1 MLHPLNIPEIIDKVG
16 VSSLLGAKAQTTHSS
31 SRALVS
37 SIWVNSLYP
46 DRLLVLFALGTLS
59 RLTSLRLSRW
69 TYCSLDDIA
78 ALAQNNPNLET
89 LALGSRDVLKP
100 TTELTLC
107 FCPIPNA
114 LKCIHGSQ
122 DAMND
127 YVLHTRSFVAHPGA
141 RRHMV
146 HLKLP
151 LNKLTVE
158 LGDTLLDHHSDTLQT
173 VKFFVKS
180 FDEDDFTGVNS
191 ILAACSNLT
200 SFPTLTGDN
209 YRFKDS
215 KSQIWSA
222 EDIGVILIL
231 RWTC

>member
-1 MLHPLNIPEIIDKVG
+1 
-16 VSSLLGAKAQTTHSS
+16 
-31 SRALVS
+31 
-37 SIWVNSLYP
+37 
-46 DRLLVLFALGTLS
+46 
-59 RLTSLRLSRW
+59 
-69 TYCSLDDIA
+69 
-78 ALAQNNPNLET
+78 
-89 LALGSRDVLKP
+89 
-100 TTELTLC
+100 
-107 FCPIPNA
+107 
-114 LKCIHGSQ
+114 
-122 DAMND
+122 
-127 YVLHTRSFVAHPGA
+127 
-141 RRHMV
+141 MV

-180 FDEDDFTGVNS
+180 FDEDDFLGVNS

-200 SFPTLTGDN
+200 SFPMLTGDS

-222 EDIGVILIL
+222 EDIGAILIL